1 VWFSNFLSRLAD
13 TSVPNM
19 PVLTDHSQ
27 TALPRSSNLTRPL
40 LFLVTGASRFGDDEP
55 PAFSASALAFGL
67 SLLTL
72 PF

>member
-1 VWFSNFLSRLAD
+1 
-13 TSVPNM
+13 M

-40 LFLVTGASRFGDDEP
+40 LFLVTGASRFGDYEP
-55 PAFSASALAFGL
+55 PAFSASASALAFGL

>member
-1 VWFSNFLSRLAD
+1 
-13 TSVPNM
+13 M

-40 LFLVTGASRFGDDEP
+40 LFLVTGASRFGDDGP